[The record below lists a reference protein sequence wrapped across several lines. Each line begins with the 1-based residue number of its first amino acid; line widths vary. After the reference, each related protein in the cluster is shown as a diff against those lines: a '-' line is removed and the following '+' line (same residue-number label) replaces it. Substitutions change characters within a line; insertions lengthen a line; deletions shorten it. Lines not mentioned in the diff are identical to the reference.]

1 MTLTPGASEAMKRS
15 SLFTLLSSLGIAT
28 VMILSAALVAW
39 IGLTALGSFEVWQ
52 QAFES
57 ARPYL
62 RWWRALLYAALFA
75 LWWDLLRRY
84 RHRPQHRLRVK
95 RIGALGLVLF
105 TCVEL
110 TRL

>member
-1 MTLTPGASEAMKRS
+1 MKRS
-15 SLFTLLSSLGIAT
+15 PLFTLLSSLGVAA
-28 VMILSAALVAW
+28 VMILTAASVAW
-39 IGLTALGSFEVWQ
+39 IGRAALGSFEAWQ

-57 ARPYL
+57 VRPCL
-62 RWWRALLYAALFA
+62 RWWRALLYGALFA

-84 RHRPQHRLRVK
+84 RHRPQDRQRVK

-105 TCVEL
+105 TVVEL

>member
-1 MTLTPGASEAMKRS
+1 MMLT
-15 SLFTLLSSLGIAT
+15 
-28 VMILSAALVAW
+28 VALVAW
-39 IGLTALGSFEVWQ
+39 IGRTALGSFEVCQ
-52 QAFES
+52 QAIES
-57 ARPYL
+57 VRPYL
-62 RWWRALLYAALFA
+62 RWWRALLYGALFA

-84 RHRPQHRLRVK
+84 RHRPQDRLRVW

>member
-1 MTLTPGASEAMKRS
+1 MKRS
-15 SLFTLLSSLGIAT
+15 LLFTLLSGLGIAA
-28 VMILSAALVAW
+28 VMILTAALVAW
-39 IGLTALGSFEVWQ
+39 IGRIALGSFEVWQ

-62 RWWRALLYAALFA
+62 RGWRALLYAALLA

-84 RHRPQHRLRVK
+84 RHRPQDQLRVK
-95 RIGALGLVLF
+95 RIGALGLVLV
-105 TCVEL
+105 TCIEL

>member
-1 MTLTPGASEAMKRS
+1 MKRS
-15 SLFTLLSSLGIAT
+15 PLFTLLSSLGIAA

-39 IGLTALGSFEVWQ
+39 IGCAALGSFEAWQ

-62 RWWRALLYAALFA
+62 QWWRALLYAALFA

-84 RHRPQHRLRVK
+84 RHRPQDRLRVK
-95 RIGALGLVLF
+95 RIGAIGLVLF
-105 TCVEL
+105 TVVEL
-110 TRL
+110 TRQ

>member
-1 MTLTPGASEAMKRS
+1 MKRS
-15 SLFTLLSSLGIAT
+15 PLFTLLSGLGIAT
-28 VMILSAALVAW
+28 LMILTAALVAW
-39 IGLTALGSFEVWQ
+39 ITRTALGSFEVWQ

-57 ARPYL
+57 VRPYL
-62 RWWRALLYAALFA
+62 RWWRALIYGALFA

-84 RHRPQHRLRVK
+84 RHRPQDRRRVK

-105 TCVEL
+105 ICVEL

>member
-1 MTLTPGASEAMKRS
+1 MKRS
-15 SLFTLLSSLGIAT
+15 SLFTLLSGVGITA
-28 VMILSAALVAW
+28 VMVLSAALVAW
-39 IGLTALGSFEVWQ
+39 KGRTALGSFEVWQ

-57 ARPYL
+57 VRPYL
-62 RWWRALLYAALFA
+62 RGWRTLLYAAVFE

-84 RHRPQHRLRVK
+84 RHRPQDRLRLK
-95 RIGALGLVLF
+95 RIGALGLVLV

>member
-1 MTLTPGASEAMKRS
+1 MKHSR
-15 SLFTLLSSLGIAT
+15 LFTMLSGLGIAA
-28 VMILSAALVAW
+28 VMILTAALVAW
-39 IGLTALGSFEVWQ
+39 IGRTALGSFEAWQ

-62 RWWRALLYAALFA
+62 RWWRALLYGALFA

-84 RHRPQHRLRVK
+84 RHQPQDRLRVQ
-95 RIGALGLVLF
+95 RIGAMGFALF
-105 TCVEL
+105 ICVEF

>member
-1 MTLTPGASEAMKRS
+1 MKRS
-15 SLFTLLSSLGIAT
+15 PLFTLLSGLGVAAL
-28 VMILSAALVAW
+28 MILTAALVAW
-39 IGLTALGSFEVWQ
+39 IGRTALGSFEVWQ

-57 ARPYL
+57 ARPNL

-84 RHRPQHRLRVK
+84 RHRPEDRLRVK
-95 RIGALGLVLF
+95 RIGTLGLVF
-105 TCVEL
+105 FACVEL